1 MTGAYRR
8 LSLQNALD
16 HLFMLPV
23 TERDICQ
30 HRFYKFTGL
39 SRINGS
45 IGKRTE
51 KEVRS
56 QRRQR

>member
-8 LSLQNALD
+8 FSLQNALD

-30 HRFYKFTGL
+30 HRFYKFTGRAE
-39 SRINGS
+39 SM
-45 IGKRTE
+45 
-51 KEVRS
+51 EV
-56 QRRQR
+56 